1 MLSYCLHSPQLGAG
15 SVEGK
20 HNNEVYTP
28 SLLLEGC
35 GDYPIEHSIGCVGDV
50 GQIETTFE
58 NTYRKELRQR
68 CTKIVMQLGPEK
80 FRPLISSVL
89 HSKYC

>member
-1 MLSYCLHSPQLGAG
+1 MSSHSSQLGG
-15 SVEGK
+15 GK
-20 HNNEVYTP
+20 HRNEVYTP
-28 SLLLEGC
+28 ALLLEGC
-35 GDYPIEHSIGCVGDV
+35 GDYPMEHSIGCVGGV
-50 GQIETTFE
+50 GQIETTSE

-80 FRPLISSVL
+80 FRPLLSSAL